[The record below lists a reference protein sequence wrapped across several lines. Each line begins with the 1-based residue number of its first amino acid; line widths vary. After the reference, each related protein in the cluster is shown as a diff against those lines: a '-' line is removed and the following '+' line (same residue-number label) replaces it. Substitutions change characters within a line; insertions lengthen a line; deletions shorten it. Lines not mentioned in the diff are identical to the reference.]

1 MAPVTAT
8 YRYLRQWAA
17 DSLPPNPL
25 VSHDTSP
32 RHLRDPA
39 FLIRAL
45 RQASLPSSH
54 ANAAGVLPLNA
65 CTVIY
70 ITSCLLHIFTDT
82 CLGLEEPARII
93 SAASANSFRSLYNR
107 LKYISCPQEAA
118 EPVMRAQTLTRSPCE
133 HKHCTGRLHFTLV
146 QRLNKHTSKLSTHGK
161 LKRLSQIPSDTP
173 FP

>member
-1 MAPVTAT
+1 MPLQVSGLLLKKYKERFAVAPVTAT

-54 ANAAGVLPLNA
+54 ANAACVLPL
-65 CTVIY
+65 
-70 ITSCLLHIFTDT
+70 
-82 CLGLEEPARII
+82 
-93 SAASANSFRSLYNR
+93 
-107 LKYISCPQEAA
+107 
-118 EPVMRAQTLTRSPCE
+118 
-133 HKHCTGRLHFTLV
+133 
-146 QRLNKHTSKLSTHGK
+146 KLA
-161 LKRLSQIPSDTP
+161 L
-173 FP
+173 